1 MTDRT
6 LAAGTLGE
14 VPEADLL
21 EQSVPAYP
29 DAPDE
34 EDTPSDTTVA
44 PQYPLPDAH
53 AIREADDADV
63 LEQSVAVPLADDY
76 DTESGGDYDDAPTGY
91 DNPPTGYEDT
101 EY

>member
-6 LAAGTLGE
+6 VVAGTLGE

-29 DAPDE
+29 DAPE
-34 EDTPSDTTVA
+34 EEGAPLGAPDTGTA
-44 PQYPLPDAH
+44 PRSPLPDAH

-76 DTESGGDYDDAPTGY
+76 DTESGG
-91 DNPPTGYEDT
+91 GYEDLPADYADT